1 MVSFGSNVHVNVL
14 PRRPAVLQRASPSSE
29 LIQEVSVGVGP
40 SIQPPLGGSIREL
53 KRTINLP
60 DEYSEFR
67 SWFFWFLVFIEPTVG
82 KS

>member
-1 MVSFGSNVHVNVL
+1 MVSFGSNVQGAL
-14 PRRPAVLQRASPSSE
+14 TRRPAVLQSASPSSE
-29 LIQEVSVGVGP
+29 LIQEVSVGVGQ
-40 SIQPPLGGSIREL
+40 SIQPPLGGSIREM

-67 SWFFWFLVFIEPTVG
+67 SWFFWSFVFIEPMAG